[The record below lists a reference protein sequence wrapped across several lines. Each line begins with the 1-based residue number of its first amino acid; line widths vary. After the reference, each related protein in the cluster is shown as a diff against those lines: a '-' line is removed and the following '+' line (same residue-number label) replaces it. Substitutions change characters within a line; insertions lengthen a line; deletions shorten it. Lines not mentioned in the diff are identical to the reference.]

1 MKKISIFAL
10 LCIAMSCT
18 FQEHSPTEPSSE
30 DVPLT
35 LKSVLA
41 PTTRSAVGETLDSA
55 YVRSRIQ
62 SDKDIFMLNRVVFKN
77 GVYILAL
84 KESDAAFLGISS
96 DIYGRYVDYVNN
108 LNEQL
113 TSSNATDL

>member
-1 MKKISIFAL
+1 
-10 LCIAMSCT
+10 MSCT
-18 FQEHSPTEPSSE
+18 LQEHSPSEPPSE

-41 PTTRSAVGETLDSA
+41 TTRSAAGETLDSA

-96 DIYGRYVDYVNN
+96 EIYGRYVDYVNN

-113 TSSNATDL
+113 TSSNANDL

>member
-18 FQEHSPTEPSSE
+18 LQEHSPTEPSSE

-41 PTTRSAVGETLDSA
+41 PTTRSAAGETLDSA
-55 YVRSRIQ
+55 YARSRIQ